1 MYLII
6 YLLAS
11 IVALI
16 FSYVSYTLGKGS
28 TTENIEKR
36 YLLVKWFGYITI
48 IYFILMIPVFDDGS
62 LIMLF
67 INILNIILAG
77 IVSYGY
83 ILNFIN
89 GRINGEK
96 TDFKD

>member
-11 IVALI
+11 IVAI
-16 FSYVSYTLGKGS
+16 FFSYVSYKLGKES
-28 TTENIEKR
+28 TNENKEKR

-77 IVSYGY
+77 VVSYVY
-83 ILNFIN
+83 ILNF
-89 GRINGEK
+89 K
-96 TDFKD
+96 F

>member
-1 MYLII
+1 MYIII

-11 IVALI
+11 IAALI
-16 FSYVSYTLGKGS
+16 FSYVSYTLGKGE
-28 TTENIEKR
+28 TTENKEKR

-62 LIMLF
+62 LIMLC

-77 IVSYGY
+77 VVSYGY
-83 ILNFIN
+83 ILNFLN
-89 GRINGEK
+89 GRLDGEK
-96 TDFKD
+96 SNFKE

>member
-1 MYLII
+1 
-6 YLLAS
+6 
-11 IVALI
+11 
-16 FSYVSYTLGKGS
+16 
-28 TTENIEKR
+28 
-36 YLLVKWFGYITI
+36 
-48 IYFILMIPVFDDGS
+48 MIPVLDDGS

-89 GRINGEK
+89 GRLDGEK

>member
-11 IVALI
+11 ILALI

-48 IYFILMIPVFDDGS
+48 IYFILMIPVLDDGS

-89 GRINGEK
+89 GRLDGEK